1 MMLEEKNVLSLN
13 GRIEGGFPER
23 EDARQ
28 ENTILNIM
36 ISI

>member
-1 MMLEEKNVLSLN
+1 MLEEKNVLSLS
-13 GRIEGGFPER
+13 GRIEGFPER